1 MCAPRAIEKPVT
13 LPTRSRVGRWA
24 EFIVDEY
31 RIMRTLWTLWPSGLR
46 RQIKENTRRN
56 YGKNNARD
64 ASRAR
69 ARFRTMREQSQR
81 NILVR
86 KGVGSNPTGVIAR
99 VTININ
105 PHLFFLLI
113 THYVMR
119 YLSFLARITGR
130 SCWTARRRITRRTGR
145 GWWSGFWT
153 CARGSGTGR
162 RRRTSRSDMLFSPS
176 LLYIILFISPRL
188 FSYPIV
194 RLI

>member
-13 LPTRSRVGRWA
+13 LRTRSRVGRWA

-86 KGVGSNPTGVIAR
+86 KGVGSNPTGV
-99 VTININ
+99 NIN
-105 PHLFFLLI
+105 PH
-113 THYVMR
+113 
-119 YLSFLARITGR
+119 
-130 SCWTARRRITRRTGR
+130 C
-145 GWWSGFWT
+145 
-153 CARGSGTGR
+153 
-162 RRRTSRSDMLFSPS
+162 
-176 LLYIILFISPRL
+176 
-188 FSYPIV
+188 
-194 RLI
+194 